1 MSSEE
6 GSDRCA
12 SRGAC
17 HDLSVL
23 VLVLVLRDDRAA
35 WRDMIVLGGD
45 GNPFKKVA

>member
-6 GSDRCA
+6 KSDRCA

-23 VLVLVLRDDRAA
+23 VLVLRDDRGA

-45 GNPFKKVA
+45 GNPFQKVA